1 MSDSRASRIE
11 SMREGREK
19 KAVYSAGA
27 GDHTRPDIREPGF
40 EGSELD
46 SALPFPSRFGSTS

>member
-1 MSDSRASRIE
+1 MSDSRAGRIE

-19 KAVYSAGA
+19 KAVYSTGA
-27 GDHTRPDIREPGF
+27 GDDTRADIGEPGF

-46 SALPFPSRFGSTS
+46 SALPSHFGSTS